1 MKKYFLLLLTIF
13 LLTSAAPANSINTD
27 ITPENN
33 ALTDKEIKAQISK
46 IKTKRIIIA
55 NALLLNDFQKEKA
68 NEIYSKNFQKEVL
81 LLAQLKKEKE
91 ILKSMPKEKKNS
103 IDRKNQR
110 KIIANLEK
118 SIETLE
124 CNTDKEF
131 KKVLNRQQRSKFKR
145 LQREIQISDF

>member
-13 LLTSAAPANSINTD
+13 MLGSATPANSINTD

-33 ALTDKEIKAQISK
+33 VLTDKEIKAQISK

-91 ILKSMPKEKKNS
+91 ILKSMSKEKKNS
-103 IDRKNQR
+103 IERKNQR

-145 LQREIQISDF
+145 LQREVQISDF

>member
-1 MKKYFLLLLTIF
+1 MLC
-13 LLTSAAPANSINTD
+13 
-27 ITPENN
+27 
-33 ALTDKEIKAQISK
+33 
-46 IKTKRIIIA
+46 
-55 NALLLNDFQKEKA
+55 
-68 NEIYSKNFQKEVL
+68 YSKNFQKEVL

-91 ILKSMPKEKKNS
+91 ILKSMPKEKRNS
-103 IDRKNQR
+103 VERKNQR

-145 LQREIQISDF
+145 LQREVQISDF